1 MEKSHTDRGKNRT
14 YDAFDKHRSKGGVD
28 LARWRISAGRDMFR
42 GALPSMNDRQERGEP
57 DAMSVFT
64 HAVNEARELAK
75 LLKNDRRALS
85 VPGKTPDGHDGF
97 QQSMQNLEDAILEL
111 KAAISVEASQ
121 TKWDDSA
128 SGRLQADRRSR
139 G

>member
-1 MEKSHTDRGKNRT
+1 MERSHSDPGRNRPHG
-14 YDAFDKHRSKGGVD
+14 AFEEHRSNEAVD
-28 LARWRISAGRDMFR
+28 FALRISAGRDMFR

-111 KAAISVEASQ
+111 KAAISVEVSQ
-121 TKWDDSA
+121 TKWDDVA
-128 SGRLQADRRSR
+128 SGRLQANPRSR

>member
-1 MEKSHTDRGKNRT
+1 
-14 YDAFDKHRSKGGVD
+14 
-28 LARWRISAGRDMFR
+28 
-42 GALPSMNDRQERGEP
+42 MNDRQQRGEP

-64 HAVNEARELAK
+64 HAVNEARELAE

-85 VPGKTPDGHDGF
+85 VPGKMPDGHDGF

-121 TKWDDSA
+121 SKWNEAA
-128 SGRLQADRRSR
+128 SERRQANPRSR